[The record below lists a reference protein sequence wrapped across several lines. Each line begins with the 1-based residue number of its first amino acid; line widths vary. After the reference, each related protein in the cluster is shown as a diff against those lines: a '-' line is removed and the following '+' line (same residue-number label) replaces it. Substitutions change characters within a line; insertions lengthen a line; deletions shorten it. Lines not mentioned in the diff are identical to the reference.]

1 MQLSARIKDWLRENQ
16 IPQIVTLLA
25 QVLDNNSIFEK
36 KTVKG
41 TLKVLATL
49 IDWNELNLFDSCRA
63 KISEFQRVKQLRAG
77 AFQCL
82 GSLVGKGMLEME
94 KLTIIKQSGYL
105 EEVRDA
111 AYNLL
116 NDYQTNFGTDEYD
129 EEKSYMIAIS
139 NSVSHVGKWCLSLQT
154 PQESKADPFPDPESR

>member
-1 MQLSARIKDWLRENQ
+1 MHLSARVKDWLRVDQ
-16 IPQIVTLLA
+16 IPQIVQLLA
-25 QVLDNNSIFEK
+25 QVLNNNSIFEK

-49 IDWNELNLFDSCRA
+49 IDWNDLAMFDSCRA
-63 KISEFQRVKQLRAG
+63 KISELQREKHLRAG

-82 GSLVGKGMLEME
+82 GSLVGKGMPEMD

-116 NDYQTNFGTDEYD
+116 
-129 EEKSYMIAIS
+129 
-139 NSVSHVGKWCLSLQT
+139 
-154 PQESKADPFPDPESR
+154 

>member
-1 MQLSARIKDWLRENQ
+1 M
-16 IPQIVTLLA
+16 
-25 QVLDNNSIFEK
+25 
-36 KTVKG
+36 
-41 TLKVLATL
+41 

-63 KISEFQRVKQLRAG
+63 KISEFVRVKHLRAG

-116 NDYQTNFGTDEYD
+116 NDY
-129 EEKSYMIAIS
+129 
-139 NSVSHVGKWCLSLQT
+139 
-154 PQESKADPFPDPESR
+154 